1 MSNYLDI
8 SNLSN
13 SMIDINDYM
22 LCLIQKNIYV
32 HINDKTINLIS
43 SNDIKK
49 IKFLFDNLKKNKNII
64 NKLNISQL
72 YEWINIFITETEND
86 NDLNLYDFY

>member
-13 SMIDINDYM
+13 SMIDINDYI
-22 LCLIQKNIYV
+22 LCYIHRTIYV
-32 HINDKTINLIS
+32 YINDKTINLIS
-43 SNDIKK
+43 SNDVKK